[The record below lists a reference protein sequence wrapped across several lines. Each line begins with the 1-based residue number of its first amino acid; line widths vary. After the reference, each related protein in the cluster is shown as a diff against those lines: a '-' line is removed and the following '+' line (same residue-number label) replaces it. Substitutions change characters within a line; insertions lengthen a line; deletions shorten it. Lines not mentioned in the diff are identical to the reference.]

1 MIAAVAVVVL
11 VVVLAGTA
19 PGDVLGPNPGGDIWG
34 PDEVS
39 SLQCDFVSTSPFE
52 TVWGTIYMENI
63 WTPNLKVRDE
73 RTTTGQDVITI
84 INGETQEVWI
94 YSEGTWTDM
103 SSMFNSYWSEYELL
117 AHTYTIVAVSGL
129 TGSGDYTFTDP
140 TSGATVTLSNIQIN
154 PSLDDSLFT
163 HG

>member
-84 INGETQEVWI
+84 INGETQEAWM
-94 YSEGTWTDM
+94 YSMGTWTDI
-103 SSMFNSYWSEYELL
+103 SSMFSSYWDQYQSQ
-117 AHTYTIVAVSGL
+117 AQTYTTQLSGW
-129 TGSGDYTFTDP
+129 TGGDYTYTDP

-154 PSLDDSLFT
+154 PSLDDSLFM